1 MKKLSLN
8 GKMLPLIGILV
19 KDSAYYAKE
28 LRLYLIE
35 RRAWETL

>member
-28 LRLYLIE
+28 LRLIE
-35 RRAWETL
+35 RRAWERL